1 MPRPD
6 TSLIVTPLLASALT
20 LLVGGCDLLDNDKDD
35 KRMDDAADGMDDA
48 GDDDADDESGDD
60 GSGDDGSGGG
70 GGTGSPLTECQ
81 QCAAVNCEEET
92 TPCATDDVC
101 QECVWDDP
109 HAEQCDGNEAWQTAL
124 ACACDVCPDACTDIC

>member
-6 TSLIVTPLLASALT
+6 RTSLIATALT
-20 LLVGGCDLLDNDKDD
+20 MLVGGCDLFDKDD
-35 KRMDDAADGMDDA
+35 EKRAMDEAAEGMDDG
-48 GDDDADDESGDD
+48 GDGEDEDESGE
-60 GSGDDGSGGG
+60 GGTGDDGTGG

-101 QECVWDDP
+101 QMCVWEDP

-124 ACACDVCPDACTDIC
+124 ACVCDVCPDACADIC

>member
-1 MPRPD
+1 M
-6 TSLIVTPLLASALT
+6 LASGFTMFAA
-20 LLVGGCDLLDNDKDD
+20 GCDLLDKDD
-35 KRMDDAADGMDDA
+35 EKRAMDEAADGMDDGGGDEDAEDETA
-48 GDDDADDESGDD
+48 GDDGTGD
-60 GSGDDGSGGG
+60 GGTGG

-109 HAEQCDGNEAWQTAL
+109 HAEQCDSNEAWQTAL
-124 ACACDVCPDACTDIC
+124 ACACDVCPDACSDIC

>member
-6 TSLIVTPLLASALT
+6 RTSLIATALT
-20 LLVGGCDLLDNDKDD
+20 MLVGGCDLFDKDD
-35 KRMDDAADGMDDA
+35 EKRAMDEAAEGMDDG
-48 GDDDADDESGDD
+48 GDGEEEESGDD
-60 GSGDDGSGGG
+60 GTGDDGTGG

-101 QECVWDDP
+101 QMCVWEDP
-109 HAEQCDGNEAWQTAL
+109 HAEACDSNEAWQTAL
-124 ACACDVCPDACTDIC
+124 VCVCDVCPDACADLC

>member
-1 MPRPD
+1 MSRPD
-6 TSLIVTPLLASALT
+6 RASLIATTLT
-20 LLVGGCDLLDNDKDD
+20 MLVFGCDLTDDKDD
-35 KRMDDAADGMDDA
+35 KRANDEAGDGMDA
-48 GDDDADDESGDD
+48 GADDGEDDESGGDD

-101 QECVWDDP
+101 QECVWEDP

-124 ACACDVCPDACTDIC
+124 ACACDVCPDACADIC